1 VLDGVLPIHAACSGG
16 NDLVVRLLIEN
27 GADVNAPRY
36 FSCILLLFRVLNL
49 FPRLPRRYSND
60 KHRDAS
66 APIVG
71 ASGSTPLHFAAANGH
86 TAVVSTL
93 LLHGA
98 HPHRPDKHGVTPE
111 MLASQYGQFDCVE
124 LLRDWQN
131 NKDKDLREREATLGE
146 HHPQTV
152 YSAGD
157 NLESYS
163 RKRLHVKH
171 SIDNAFHIFR
181 HDCHSKHPHAS
192 SPPSSH
198 RSQVDQPYV
207 SKALGEYT
215 FYPVEGTTP
224 DVASRRPSLPQQH
237 VDVPK
242 GSPHSHP
249 HSSPS
254 PRRPRSAGT
263 GAESPAQVTHTRK
276 LGTKYSL
283 LHLFKKA
290 QPTGEVSTSTAG
302 SSASTQHPY
311 HAAPPQ
317 ASASVSA
324 LPIPIP
330 STGSKSPSTS
340 PKAAVLS
347 SSLGS
352 HRSRFGSDDG
362 VLRGLTMTKVEQH
375 SRDHSPSGIGSRT
388 PGGGLENDDG
398 SPVVREQ
405 NVNPPIHLSPQQRN
419 RSSSHGFR
427 STLRF
432 DSTSSRGGSSRLRH
446 DSNSS
451 VGWGLKERGSAD
463 SLTFSDRGGSGGGVV
478 RLPRKNVPESAP
490 AAIFDFQDV
499 TVHPPGGDD
508 EEEEYGIP
516 IQRSSPL
523 PSTHGIGSPRL
534 MALRNGGRSV
544 ASSSSSLERQDLSL
558 EGESPFLPDVVDPS
572 VTAATSGRP
581 DFPFSLNGPPPFDL
595 DGPDRHLSVHP
606 RTSVPPSSPTS
617 THVTPPLL
625 PPGIDSRLRGDSVSS
640 TSTDGSHNPQLS
652 SSGTTATSGSSVTT
666 PGIVSSVTA
675 SSLIHDTNTG
685 NGLVVLAE
693 SGRPQRASELEEST
707 SLRRGGGDG
716 TGSSRSRGV
725 PFNES
730 FVSIG
735 ERRAHT
741 PLDIDIRS
749 ISSHAQAEAL
759 VQQAQRSILEMED
772 YDLPLHFLHDD
783 DDPNSQSGGLTG
795 AKWTPLS
802 AKLAAYGESLA
813 IERKLKQ
820 AEENKKVL
828 VQVENQNADDR
839 IGDADAEA
847 DAMGEEDIDTPGVG
861 RSLYQDNVVMK
872 IPKGRRA
879 GLERQFSLEQKSSA
893 GSHSRIRVPKRPNTS
908 SGMTTETCQY
918 FLCCT
923 CS

>member
-1 VLDGVLPIHAACSGG
+1 MLDGVLPIHAACSGG

-36 FSCILLLFRVLNL
+36 FSFILLLFRVLNL

-111 MLASQYGQFDCVE
+111 MLASQYGQLDCVE

-131 NKDKDLREREATLGE
+131 NKDKDLREREAALGE

-157 NLESYS
+157 NLESHS
-163 RKRLHVKH
+163 RKRLHVGH
-171 SIDNAFHIFR
+171 SIDNAFHIFS
-181 HDCHSKHPHAS
+181 HSKHPHAS
-192 SPPSSH
+192 SPQASH
-198 RSQVDQPYV
+198 RSQVDQPFV

-215 FYPVEGTTP
+215 FYPVDTGTTP
-224 DVASRRPSLPQQH
+224 DVSTRRPSLPHQH

-242 GSPHSHP
+242 GSPNSHP

-263 GAESPAQVTHTRK
+263 GAESPAQATHTRK
-276 LGTKYSL
+276 LGSKYSL
-283 LHLFKKA
+283 LHLFRKA
-290 QPTGEVSTSTAG
+290 HPTGEVSTSTAG
-302 SSASTQHPY
+302 SSASTQHPF
-311 HAAPPQ
+311 HAASPP

-330 STGSKSPSTS
+330 TTGSISPSTS
-340 PKAAVLS
+340 PKVAVLS

-352 HRSRFGSDDG
+352 HRSRFGSDDLM
-362 VLRGLTMTKVEQH
+362 LRGLAMTKTAQH
-375 SRDHSPSGIGSRT
+375 SRDHSPSGTGART

-398 SPVVREQ
+398 STVAREP
-405 NVNPPIHLSPQQRN
+405 NVSPPIHLGPQQRS

-451 VGWGLKERGSAD
+451 VGWGLKEHGSVD
-463 SLTFSDRGGSGGGVV
+463 SLAFSDRGGGGSGVL
-478 RLPRKNVPESAP
+478 RLPKKNVLESAP

-523 PSTHGIGSPRL
+523 PSTHGVGSPRL

-544 ASSSSSLERQDLSL
+544 ASSSSSLERQDLSP
-558 EGESPFLPDVVDPS
+558 EGESPFQPDVVDLS
-572 VTAATSGRP
+572 VSAATSGRP
-581 DFPFSLNGPPPFDL
+581 DFPFSLNRPPPFDL
-595 DGPDRHLSVHP
+595 DGPDRHLSVHL
-606 RTSVPPSSPTS
+606 RALVPSSSPTS

-625 PPGIDSRLRGDSVSS
+625 PAGLDNRLRGDSVSS
-640 TSTDGSHNPQLS
+640 ASTDGSHNPQLS

-675 SSLIHDTNTG
+675 SSMIHDTNTG
-685 NGLVVLAE
+685 NVLIDLAE
-693 SGRPQRASELEEST
+693 SGRPQRAPESEEST

-716 TGSSRSRGV
+716 TGSSRSRGM

-759 VQQAQRSILEMED
+759 VQRAQRSILEMED
-772 YDLPLHFLHDD
+772 YDMPLHFLHDD
-783 DDPNSQSGGLTG
+783 DDPNTQSGGLTG
-795 AKWTPLS
+795 TGWTPLS

-820 AEENKKVL
+820 AEENKKGL

-847 DAMGEEDIDTPGVG
+847 DAVGEEDVDTPGVG
-861 RSLYQDNVVMK
+861 RSLYQDNVVTK
-872 IPKGRRA
+872 IPQGRRA

-893 GSHSRIRVPKRPNTS
+893 SSHSRIRVPKRPNTS

-918 FLCCT
+918 FLCLAW
-923 CS
+923 S